1 MKPMANKKT
10 IWITRTGVLLAL
22 LLALQWATLGTR
34 AFAGQY
40 ITGSLVNCVL
50 AVSALTA
57 GLSSGLVIALLSP
70 IFAYLL
76 GIAPQLVVV
85 PAIMA
90 GNCALVLVLWA
101 VGRGDAP
108 MWRKAV
114 AVVLAAVCKFV
125 VLYLLDS
132 RANTRENTHATTW
145 VARRTSTCPTVFS
158 PRSVPML
165 MQLSMMVPTPSMYRK
180 KASRKKSTLRSR
192 SAIRFMVRPSLANAA
207 RTACGCGWV

>member
-1 MKPMANKKT
+1 MKPMVNKKT
-10 IWITRTGVLLAL
+10 MWITRTGVLLAL
-22 LLALQWATLGTR
+22 LLALQWATLGTK

-125 VLYLLDS
+125 VLYLLVVQVICGVGAS
-132 RANTRENTHATTW
+132 FLLGQSFFGAPVLLQPMIQALPLTFSWPQLITALIGGVLGILVSKILTRAGAK
-145 VARRTSTCPTVFS
+145 V
-158 PRSVPML
+158 
-165 MQLSMMVPTPSMYRK
+165 
-180 KASRKKSTLRSR
+180 
-192 SAIRFMVRPSLANAA
+192 
-207 RTACGCGWV
+207 

>member
-22 LLALQWATLGTR
+22 LLALQWATLGTK

-125 VLYLLDS
+125 VLYLLVVQVICGVGAGFLLGKQVFGAPVLLQPMIQALPLTFS
-132 RANTRENTHATTW
+132 WPQLITALIGGVLGILVSKILTRAGAK
-145 VARRTSTCPTVFS
+145 V
-158 PRSVPML
+158 
-165 MQLSMMVPTPSMYRK
+165 
-180 KASRKKSTLRSR
+180 
-192 SAIRFMVRPSLANAA
+192 
-207 RTACGCGWV
+207 

>member
-22 LLALQWATLGTR
+22 LLALQWATLGTK

-101 VGRGDAP
+101 VGRGNAP
-108 MWRKAV
+108 LWRKAV

-125 VLYLLDS
+125 VLYLLVVQVICGVGAGFLLGQSFFGAPVLLQPMIQALPLTFSWPQLITALIGGTLGVLVS
-132 RANTRENTHATTW
+132 RILDRA
-145 VARRTSTCPTVFS
+145 
-158 PRSVPML
+158 
-165 MQLSMMVPTPSMYRK
+165 
-180 KASRKKSTLRSR
+180 KA
-192 SAIRFMVRPSLANAA
+192 
-207 RTACGCGWV
+207 

>member
-22 LLALQWATLGTR
+22 LLALQWATLGTK

-70 IFAYLL
+70 MFAYLL

-125 VLYLLDS
+125 VLYLLVVQVICGVGASFLLGQSFFGAPVLLQPMIQALPLTFSWPQLITALIGGTLGVLVS
-132 RANTRENTHATTW
+132 RI
-145 VARRTSTCPTVFS
+145 
-158 PRSVPML
+158 L
-165 MQLSMMVPTPSMYRK
+165 G
-180 KASRKKSTLRSR
+180 KAK
-192 SAIRFMVRPSLANAA
+192 A
-207 RTACGCGWV
+207 

>member
-22 LLALQWATLGTR
+22 LLALQWVTLGTK

-125 VLYLLDS
+125 VLYLLVVQVICGVGASFLLGQSFFGAPVLLQPMIQALPLTFSWPQLITALIGGTLGVLVS
-132 RANTRENTHATTW
+132 RILDRA
-145 VARRTSTCPTVFS
+145 
-158 PRSVPML
+158 
-165 MQLSMMVPTPSMYRK
+165 
-180 KASRKKSTLRSR
+180 KA
-192 SAIRFMVRPSLANAA
+192 
-207 RTACGCGWV
+207 

>member
-22 LLALQWATLGTR
+22 LLALQWATLGTK

-125 VLYLLDS
+125 VLYLLVVQVICGVGAS
-132 RANTRENTHATTW
+132 FLLGQSFFGAPVLLQPMIQALPLTFSWPQLVTALIGGVLGILVSKILTRAGAK
-145 VARRTSTCPTVFS
+145 V
-158 PRSVPML
+158 
-165 MQLSMMVPTPSMYRK
+165 
-180 KASRKKSTLRSR
+180 
-192 SAIRFMVRPSLANAA
+192 
-207 RTACGCGWV
+207 

>member
-1 MKPMANKKT
+1 MKPMVSKKT
-10 IWITRTGVLLAL
+10 MWITRTGVLLAL
-22 LLALQWATLGTR
+22 LLALQWATLGTK

-125 VLYLLDS
+125 VLYLLVVQVICGVGASFLLGQSFFGAPVLLQPMIQALPLTFSWPQLITALIGGTLGVLVS
-132 RANTRENTHATTW
+132 RI
-145 VARRTSTCPTVFS
+145 
-158 PRSVPML
+158 L
-165 MQLSMMVPTPSMYRK
+165 G
-180 KASRKKSTLRSR
+180 KAK
-192 SAIRFMVRPSLANAA
+192 A
-207 RTACGCGWV
+207 

>member
-22 LLALQWATLGTR
+22 LLALQWATLGTK

-125 VLYLLDS
+125 VLYLLVVQVICGVGAGFLLGKSFFGAPVLLQPMIQALPLTFSWPQLITALIGGTLGVLVS
-132 RANTRENTHATTW
+132 RILDRA
-145 VARRTSTCPTVFS
+145 
-158 PRSVPML
+158 
-165 MQLSMMVPTPSMYRK
+165 
-180 KASRKKSTLRSR
+180 KA
-192 SAIRFMVRPSLANAA
+192 
-207 RTACGCGWV
+207 

>member
-22 LLALQWATLGTR
+22 LLALQWATLGTK

-125 VLYLLDS
+125 VLYLLVVQVICGVGASFLLGQSFFGAPVLLQPMIQALPLTFSWPQLITALIGGTLGVLVS
-132 RANTRENTHATTW
+132 RI
-145 VARRTSTCPTVFS
+145 
-158 PRSVPML
+158 L
-165 MQLSMMVPTPSMYRK
+165 G
-180 KASRKKSTLRSR
+180 KAK
-192 SAIRFMVRPSLANAA
+192 A
-207 RTACGCGWV
+207 

>member
-22 LLALQWATLGTR
+22 LLALQWATLGTK

-125 VLYLLDS
+125 VLYLLVVQVICGVGASFLLGQSFFGAPVLLQPMIQALPLTFSWPQLITALIGGTLGVLVS
-132 RANTRENTHATTW
+132 RILDRA
-145 VARRTSTCPTVFS
+145 
-158 PRSVPML
+158 
-165 MQLSMMVPTPSMYRK
+165 
-180 KASRKKSTLRSR
+180 KA
-192 SAIRFMVRPSLANAA
+192 
-207 RTACGCGWV
+207 

>member
-125 VLYLLDS
+125 VLYLLVVQVICGVGAS
-132 RANTRENTHATTW
+132 FLLGQSFFGAPVLLQPMIQALPLTFSWPQLITALIGGVLGILVSKILTRAGAK
-145 VARRTSTCPTVFS
+145 V
-158 PRSVPML
+158 
-165 MQLSMMVPTPSMYRK
+165 
-180 KASRKKSTLRSR
+180 
-192 SAIRFMVRPSLANAA
+192 
-207 RTACGCGWV
+207 

>member
-1 MKPMANKKT
+1 MKPMVNKKT
-10 IWITRTGVLLAL
+10 MWITRTGVLLAL
-22 LLALQWATLGTR
+22 LLALQWVTLGTK

-125 VLYLLDS
+125 VLYLLVVQVICGVGAS
-132 RANTRENTHATTW
+132 FLLGQSFFGAPVLLQPMIQALPLTFSWPQLITALIGGVLGILVSKILTRAGAK
-145 VARRTSTCPTVFS
+145 V
-158 PRSVPML
+158 
-165 MQLSMMVPTPSMYRK
+165 
-180 KASRKKSTLRSR
+180 
-192 SAIRFMVRPSLANAA
+192 
-207 RTACGCGWV
+207 

>member
-1 MKPMANKKT
+1 MKPMVSKKT
-10 IWITRTGVLLAL
+10 MWITRTGVLLAL
-22 LLALQWATLGTR
+22 LLALQWATLGTK

-125 VLYLLDS
+125 VLYLLVVQVICGVGAS
-132 RANTRENTHATTW
+132 FLLGQSFFGAPVLLQPMIQALPLTFSWPQLITALIGGVLGILVSKILARAGAK
-145 VARRTSTCPTVFS
+145 V
-158 PRSVPML
+158 
-165 MQLSMMVPTPSMYRK
+165 
-180 KASRKKSTLRSR
+180 
-192 SAIRFMVRPSLANAA
+192 
-207 RTACGCGWV
+207 

>member
-1 MKPMANKKT
+1 MVNKKT
-10 IWITRTGVLLAL
+10 MWITRTGVLLAL
-22 LLALQWATLGTR
+22 LLALQWATLGTK

-125 VLYLLDS
+125 VLYLLVVQVICGVGAS
-132 RANTRENTHATTW
+132 FLLGQSFFGAPVLLQPMIQALPLTFSWPQLITALIGGVLGILVSKILTRAGAK
-145 VARRTSTCPTVFS
+145 V
-158 PRSVPML
+158 
-165 MQLSMMVPTPSMYRK
+165 
-180 KASRKKSTLRSR
+180 
-192 SAIRFMVRPSLANAA
+192 
-207 RTACGCGWV
+207 

>member
-1 MKPMANKKT
+1 MKPMVNKKT
-10 IWITRTGVLLAL
+10 MWITRTGVLLAL
-22 LLALQWATLGTR
+22 LLALQWATLGTK

-125 VLYLLDS
+125 VLYLLVVQVICGVGASFLLGQSFFGAPVLLQPMIQALPLTFSWPQLITALIGGVLGILVSKILS
-132 RANTRENTHATTW
+132 RAGAK
-145 VARRTSTCPTVFS
+145 V
-158 PRSVPML
+158 
-165 MQLSMMVPTPSMYRK
+165 
-180 KASRKKSTLRSR
+180 
-192 SAIRFMVRPSLANAA
+192 
-207 RTACGCGWV
+207 

>member
-1 MKPMANKKT
+1 MGKKVKPMANKKT

-22 LLALQWATLGTR
+22 LLALQWVTLGTK

-125 VLYLLDS
+125 VLYLLVVQVICGVGAS
-132 RANTRENTHATTW
+132 FLLGQSIFGAPVLLRPMIQALPLTFSWPQLITALIGGVLGILVSKILTRAGAK
-145 VARRTSTCPTVFS
+145 V
-158 PRSVPML
+158 
-165 MQLSMMVPTPSMYRK
+165 
-180 KASRKKSTLRSR
+180 
-192 SAIRFMVRPSLANAA
+192 
-207 RTACGCGWV
+207 

>member
-1 MKPMANKKT
+1 MGKKVKPMANKKT

-22 LLALQWATLGTR
+22 LLALQWVTLGTK

-125 VLYLLDS
+125 VLYLLVVEVICGVGAGFLLGKQVFGAPVLLQPMIQALPLTFSWPQLITALIGGTLGVLVS
-132 RANTRENTHATTW
+132 RILDRA
-145 VARRTSTCPTVFS
+145 
-158 PRSVPML
+158 
-165 MQLSMMVPTPSMYRK
+165 
-180 KASRKKSTLRSR
+180 KA
-192 SAIRFMVRPSLANAA
+192 
-207 RTACGCGWV
+207 

>member
-22 LLALQWATLGTR
+22 LLALQWVTLGTK

-90 GNCALVLVLWA
+90 GNCAL
-101 VGRGDAP
+101 GRGDAP

-125 VLYLLDS
+125 VLYLLVVQVICGVGAGFLLGQSFFGAPVLLQPMIQALPLTFSWPQLITALIGGTLGVLVS
-132 RANTRENTHATTW
+132 RILDRA
-145 VARRTSTCPTVFS
+145 
-158 PRSVPML
+158 
-165 MQLSMMVPTPSMYRK
+165 
-180 KASRKKSTLRSR
+180 KA
-192 SAIRFMVRPSLANAA
+192 
-207 RTACGCGWV
+207 

>member
-22 LLALQWATLGTR
+22 LLALQWVTLGTK

-114 AVVLAAVCKFV
+114 AVGLAAVGKFV
-125 VLYLLDS
+125 GLYPLGGAGLCGGGAGFLLGEQGFGAPVLLQPMIQALPLTFSWPQLITALIGGTLGVLVSRILD
-132 RANTRENTHATTW
+132 RA
-145 VARRTSTCPTVFS
+145 
-158 PRSVPML
+158 
-165 MQLSMMVPTPSMYRK
+165 
-180 KASRKKSTLRSR
+180 KA
-192 SAIRFMVRPSLANAA
+192 
-207 RTACGCGWV
+207 

>member
-22 LLALQWATLGTR
+22 LLALQWVTLGTK

-125 VLYLLDS
+125 VLYLLVVQVICGVGASFLLGQSFFGAPVLLQPMIQALPLTFSWPQLITALIGGTLGVLVS
-132 RANTRENTHATTW
+132 RILGRA
-145 VARRTSTCPTVFS
+145 
-158 PRSVPML
+158 
-165 MQLSMMVPTPSMYRK
+165 
-180 KASRKKSTLRSR
+180 KA
-192 SAIRFMVRPSLANAA
+192 
-207 RTACGCGWV
+207 

>member
-22 LLALQWATLGTR
+22 LLALQWATLGTK

-57 GLSSGLVIALLSP
+57 CLSSGLVIALLSP

-125 VLYLLDS
+125 VLYLLVVQVICGVGASFLLGQSFFGAPVLLQPMIQALPLTFSWPQLITALIGGTLGVLVS
-132 RANTRENTHATTW
+132 RILDRA
-145 VARRTSTCPTVFS
+145 
-158 PRSVPML
+158 
-165 MQLSMMVPTPSMYRK
+165 
-180 KASRKKSTLRSR
+180 KA
-192 SAIRFMVRPSLANAA
+192 
-207 RTACGCGWV
+207 

>member
-1 MKPMANKKT
+1 MGKKVKPMANKKT

-22 LLALQWATLGTR
+22 LLALQWVTLGTK

-57 GLSSGLVIALLSP
+57 SLSSGLVIALLSP

-101 VGRGDAP
+101 VGRGNAP
-108 MWRKAV
+108 LWRKAV

-125 VLYLLDS
+125 VLYLLVVEVICGVGAGFLLGKQVFGAPVLLQPMIQALPLTFSWPQMITALIGGTLAVLVS
-132 RANTRENTHATTW
+132 RI
-145 VARRTSTCPTVFS
+145 
-158 PRSVPML
+158 L
-165 MQLSMMVPTPSMYRK
+165 G
-180 KASRKKSTLRSR
+180 KAK
-192 SAIRFMVRPSLANAA
+192 A
-207 RTACGCGWV
+207 

>member
-1 MKPMANKKT
+1 MKPMVNKKT
-10 IWITRTGVLLAL
+10 MWITRTGVLLAL
-22 LLALQWATLGTR
+22 LLALQWATLGTK

-125 VLYLLDS
+125 VLYLLVVQVICGVGASFLLGQSFFGAPVLLQPMIQALPLTFSWPQLITALIGGTLGVLVS
-132 RANTRENTHATTW
+132 RILDRA
-145 VARRTSTCPTVFS
+145 
-158 PRSVPML
+158 
-165 MQLSMMVPTPSMYRK
+165 
-180 KASRKKSTLRSR
+180 KA
-192 SAIRFMVRPSLANAA
+192 
-207 RTACGCGWV
+207 

>member
-1 MKPMANKKT
+1 MANKKT

-22 LLALQWATLGTR
+22 LLALQWVTLGTK

-57 GLSSGLVIALLSP
+57 CLSSGLVIALLSP

-101 VGRGDAP
+101 VGRGNAP
-108 MWRKAV
+108 LWRKAV

-125 VLYLLDS
+125 VLYLLVVEVICGVGAGFLLGKQVFGAPVLLQSMIQALPLTFSWPQLITALIGGTLGVLVS
-132 RANTRENTHATTW
+132 RI
-145 VARRTSTCPTVFS
+145 
-158 PRSVPML
+158 L
-165 MQLSMMVPTPSMYRK
+165 G
-180 KASRKKSTLRSR
+180 KAK
-192 SAIRFMVRPSLANAA
+192 A
-207 RTACGCGWV
+207 

>member
-10 IWITRTGVLLAL
+10 MWITRTGVLLAL
-22 LLALQWATLGTR
+22 LLALQWATLGTK

-90 GNCALVLVLWA
+90 GNCALILVLWA

-125 VLYLLDS
+125 VLYLLVVQVICGVGASFLLGQSFFGAPVLLQPMIQALPLTFSWPQLITALIGGTLGVLVS
-132 RANTRENTHATTW
+132 RILDRA
-145 VARRTSTCPTVFS
+145 
-158 PRSVPML
+158 
-165 MQLSMMVPTPSMYRK
+165 
-180 KASRKKSTLRSR
+180 KA
-192 SAIRFMVRPSLANAA
+192 
-207 RTACGCGWV
+207 

>member
-22 LLALQWATLGTR
+22 LLALQWATLGTK

-125 VLYLLDS
+125 VLYLLVVQVICGVGASFLLGQSFFGAPVLLRPMIQALPLTFSWPQLITALIGGTLGVLVS
-132 RANTRENTHATTW
+132 RILDRA
-145 VARRTSTCPTVFS
+145 
-158 PRSVPML
+158 
-165 MQLSMMVPTPSMYRK
+165 
-180 KASRKKSTLRSR
+180 KA
-192 SAIRFMVRPSLANAA
+192 
-207 RTACGCGWV
+207 

>member
-1 MKPMANKKT
+1 MKRMVNKKT
-10 IWITRTGVLLAL
+10 MWITRTGVLLAL
-22 LLALQWATLGTR
+22 LLALQWATLGTK

-70 IFAYLL
+70 VFAYLL

-90 GNCALVLVLWA
+90 GNCALVLVLW
-101 VGRGDAP
+101 VLGRGNAP
-108 MWRKAV
+108 LWRKAV

-125 VLYLLDS
+125 VLYLLVVEVICGVGAGFLLGKQVFGAPVLLQPMIQALPLTFSWPQLITALIGGTLGVLVS
-132 RANTRENTHATTW
+132 RI
-145 VARRTSTCPTVFS
+145 
-158 PRSVPML
+158 L
-165 MQLSMMVPTPSMYRK
+165 G
-180 KASRKKSTLRSR
+180 KAK
-192 SAIRFMVRPSLANAA
+192 A
-207 RTACGCGWV
+207 

>member
-22 LLALQWATLGTR
+22 LLALQWATLGTK

-101 VGRGDAP
+101 VGRGNAP
-108 MWRKAV
+108 LWRKAV

-125 VLYLLDS
+125 VLYLLVVQVICGVGAGFLLGKQVFGAPVLLQPMIQALPLTFS
-132 RANTRENTHATTW
+132 WPQLITALIGGVLGILVSKILTRAGAK
-145 VARRTSTCPTVFS
+145 V
-158 PRSVPML
+158 
-165 MQLSMMVPTPSMYRK
+165 
-180 KASRKKSTLRSR
+180 
-192 SAIRFMVRPSLANAA
+192 
-207 RTACGCGWV
+207 

>member
-1 MKPMANKKT
+1 MGKKVKPMANKKT

-22 LLALQWATLGTR
+22 LLALQWVTLGTK

-101 VGRGDAP
+101 VGRGNAP
-108 MWRKAV
+108 LWRKAV

-125 VLYLLDS
+125 VLYLLVVEVICGVGASSLLGKQVFGAPVLLQPMIQALPLTFSWPQLITALIGGTLGVLVSRILS
-132 RANTRENTHATTW
+132 RA
-145 VARRTSTCPTVFS
+145 
-158 PRSVPML
+158 
-165 MQLSMMVPTPSMYRK
+165 
-180 KASRKKSTLRSR
+180 KA
-192 SAIRFMVRPSLANAA
+192 
-207 RTACGCGWV
+207 

>member
-10 IWITRTGVLLAL
+10 MWITRTGVLLAL
-22 LLALQWATLGTR
+22 LLALQWVTLGTK

-108 MWRKAV
+108 LWRKAV

-125 VLYLLDS
+125 VLYLLVVQVICGVGASFLLDQSFFGAPVLLQPMIQALPLTFSWPQLVTALIGGTLGVLVS
-132 RANTRENTHATTW
+132 RI
-145 VARRTSTCPTVFS
+145 
-158 PRSVPML
+158 L
-165 MQLSMMVPTPSMYRK
+165 G
-180 KASRKKSTLRSR
+180 KAK
-192 SAIRFMVRPSLANAA
+192 A
-207 RTACGCGWV
+207 

>member
-10 IWITRTGVLLAL
+10 MWITRTGVLLAL
-22 LLALQWATLGTR
+22 LLALQWATLGTK

-125 VLYLLDS
+125 VLYLLVVQVICGVGAS
-132 RANTRENTHATTW
+132 FLLGQSFFGAPVLLRPMIQALPLTFSWPQLITALIGGVLGILVSKILTRAGAK
-145 VARRTSTCPTVFS
+145 V
-158 PRSVPML
+158 
-165 MQLSMMVPTPSMYRK
+165 
-180 KASRKKSTLRSR
+180 
-192 SAIRFMVRPSLANAA
+192 
-207 RTACGCGWV
+207 

>member
-114 AVVLAAVCKFV
+114 AVVLAAVCKVV
-125 VLYLLDS
+125 VLYLLVVQVICGVGASFLLGQSFFGAPVLLQPMIQALPLTFSWPQLITALIGGTLGVLVS
-132 RANTRENTHATTW
+132 RILGRA
-145 VARRTSTCPTVFS
+145 
-158 PRSVPML
+158 
-165 MQLSMMVPTPSMYRK
+165 
-180 KASRKKSTLRSR
+180 KA
-192 SAIRFMVRPSLANAA
+192 
-207 RTACGCGWV
+207 

>member
-1 MKPMANKKT
+1 MKRMVNKKT
-10 IWITRTGVLLAL
+10 MWITRTGVLLAL
-22 LLALQWATLGTR
+22 LLALQWATLGTK

-125 VLYLLDS
+125 VLYLLVVQVICGVGAS
-132 RANTRENTHATTW
+132 FLLGQSFFGAPVLLQPMIQALPLTFSWPQLITALIGGVLGILVSKILTRAGAK
-145 VARRTSTCPTVFS
+145 V
-158 PRSVPML
+158 
-165 MQLSMMVPTPSMYRK
+165 
-180 KASRKKSTLRSR
+180 
-192 SAIRFMVRPSLANAA
+192 
-207 RTACGCGWV
+207 

>member
-125 VLYLLDS
+125 VLYLLVVQVICGVGASFLLGQSFFGAPVLLQPMIQALPLTFSWPQLITALIGGTLGVLVS
-132 RANTRENTHATTW
+132 RILDRA
-145 VARRTSTCPTVFS
+145 
-158 PRSVPML
+158 
-165 MQLSMMVPTPSMYRK
+165 
-180 KASRKKSTLRSR
+180 KA
-192 SAIRFMVRPSLANAA
+192 
-207 RTACGCGWV
+207 

>member
-1 MKPMANKKT
+1 MKSMVNKKT
-10 IWITRTGVLLAL
+10 MWITRTAVLLAL

-50 AVSALTA
+50 AVSAMTA

-90 GNCALVLVLWA
+90 GNCVLVLVLWA
-101 VGRGDAP
+101 LGRGNAP
-108 MWRKAV
+108 LWRKAV
-114 AVVLAAVCKFV
+114 AVVLAAFCKFV
-125 VLYLLDS
+125 VLYLLVVQVICGVGAS
-132 RANTRENTHATTW
+132 FLLGQRFFGAPVLLQPMIQALPLT
-145 VARRTSTCPTVFS
+145 FS
-158 PRSVPML
+158 WP
-165 MQLSMMVPTPSMYRK
+165 QLITALIGGVLGVLVSK
-180 KASRKKSTLRSR
+180 ILAKAQAKS
-192 SAIRFMVRPSLANAA
+192 AA
-207 RTACGCGWV
+207 

>member
-1 MKPMANKKT
+1 MKSMANKKT

-22 LLALQWATLGTR
+22 LLALQWATLGTK

-101 VGRGDAP
+101 VGRGNAP
-108 MWRKAV
+108 LWRKAV

-125 VLYLLDS
+125 VLYLLVVEVICGVGAGFLLGKQVFGAPVLLQPMIQALPMTFSWPQLITALIGGTLGVLVS
-132 RANTRENTHATTW
+132 RILDRA
-145 VARRTSTCPTVFS
+145 
-158 PRSVPML
+158 
-165 MQLSMMVPTPSMYRK
+165 
-180 KASRKKSTLRSR
+180 KA
-192 SAIRFMVRPSLANAA
+192 
-207 RTACGCGWV
+207 

>member
-10 IWITRTGVLLAL
+10 MWITRTGVLLAL
-22 LLALQWATLGTR
+22 LLALQWATLGTK

-125 VLYLLDS
+125 VLYLLVVQVICGVGAS
-132 RANTRENTHATTW
+132 FLLGQSFFGAPVLLQPMIQALPLTFSWPQLITALIGGVLGILVSKILTRAGAK
-145 VARRTSTCPTVFS
+145 V
-158 PRSVPML
+158 
-165 MQLSMMVPTPSMYRK
+165 
-180 KASRKKSTLRSR
+180 
-192 SAIRFMVRPSLANAA
+192 
-207 RTACGCGWV
+207 

>member
-1 MKPMANKKT
+1 MKRMVNKKT
-10 IWITRTGVLLAL
+10 MWITRTGVLLAL
-22 LLALQWATLGTR
+22 LLALQWATLGTK

-70 IFAYLL
+70 VFAYLL

-101 VGRGDAP
+101 LGRGNAP
-108 MWRKAV
+108 LWRKAV

-125 VLYLLDS
+125 VLYLLVVEVICGVGASFLLGKQVFGAPVLLQPMIQALPLTFSWPQLITALIGGTLGVLVS
-132 RANTRENTHATTW
+132 RI
-145 VARRTSTCPTVFS
+145 
-158 PRSVPML
+158 
-165 MQLSMMVPTPSMYRK
+165 LS
-180 KASRKKSTLRSR
+180 KAK
-192 SAIRFMVRPSLANAA
+192 A
-207 RTACGCGWV
+207 